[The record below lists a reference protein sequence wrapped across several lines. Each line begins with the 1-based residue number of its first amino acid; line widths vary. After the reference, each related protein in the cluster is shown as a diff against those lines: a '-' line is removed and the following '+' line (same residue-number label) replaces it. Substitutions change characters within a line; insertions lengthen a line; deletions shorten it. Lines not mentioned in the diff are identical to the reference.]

1 MYFSG
6 WSIASGKPT
15 AARLSAEASI
25 HSIISLVVSSKLH
38 AVIEARPLGAKIS
51 RGF

>member
-1 MYFSG
+1 MVNSV
-6 WSIASGKPT
+6 GK
-15 AARLSAEASI
+15 AHSREIGLAEASI

-38 AVIEARPLGAKIS
+38 AVIEALPLGAKIS